1 MFILSRKIQ
10 KIKKGSTQK
19 GNEVND
25 SCLLNKKLVACAQN
39 LKKHVSH
46 QNSKER
52 PKVFF
57 SRRPSKH
64 LQKQKDC
71 SKEHQDYPND
81 QTLTSGSKIT
91 GDTKRTDTNNIPEDT
106 LNITLNSIPDSLNS
120 SDYFNRESLQN
131 LPSHQYLQNRDHF
144 LRPSHPQNSVL
155 KATNYSEQIPALL
168 QKKSHFNSCIRHI
181 KTGLSSRRSSKSAL
195 GMKVL
200 SQSHKGSR
208 NIALKSSLTSK
219 ITQSFQKNSRKKKG
233 NIKTKRVSL
242 TILRSEE
249 KLIIFRNHLPNK
261 REILTD
267 KLSNKL
273 NSIYFK
279 YYKSGYEP
287 YDKEK
292 EESQERSSSKMF
304 TPKRSKKSIKKR
316 RSSKKVTNP
325 KHASGKLTSKLKSV
339 IKTLNKYENSLRSES
354 Q

>member
-39 LKKHVSH
+39 LKKHASR

-64 LQKQKDC
+64 LKRQTAI
-71 SKEHQDYPND
+71 SKEPQDYPND
-81 QTLTSGSKIT
+81 QTLTSGRQTQTISPKTPSTSPSTPSQTPSTVLTTSIVKASKTFQATYTSKTATTSSAPATPKLCSKNDQLFRTNPSSSSKI
-91 GDTKRTDTNNIPEDT
+91 NPI
-106 LNITLNSIPDSLNS
+106 
-120 SDYFNRESLQN
+120 
-131 LPSHQYLQNRDHF
+131 
-144 LRPSHPQNSVL
+144 
-155 KATNYSEQIPALL
+155 
-168 QKKSHFNSCIRHI
+168 FNSYIRHI

-195 GMKVL
+195 GMTVL
-200 SQSHKGSR
+200 SQPHKGSR

-233 NIKTKRVSL
+233 KIKTKRVSL
-242 TILRSEE
+242 ALLRSEE

-287 YDKEK
+287 YDKER